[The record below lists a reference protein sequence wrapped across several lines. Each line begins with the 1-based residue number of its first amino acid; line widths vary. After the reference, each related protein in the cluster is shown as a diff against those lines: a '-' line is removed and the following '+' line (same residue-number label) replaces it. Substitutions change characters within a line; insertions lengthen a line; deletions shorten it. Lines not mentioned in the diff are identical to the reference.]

1 MIVGKT
7 DVNQNEDIIS
17 FNPTCR
23 DTTQS
28 QPRGPFALPHE
39 LHERTSAIAS
49 TYFELEQSRKA
60 VDAKGKIEI
69 KTCKVCNFTMT
80 CETESDLRSW
90 RFHTHSHVSEKRSS
104 LFAVECNCP
113 GRQLNSIRV
122 SLAIFIRFLS
132 DFLWPF

>member
-1 MIVGKT
+1 MNIVK
-7 DVNQNEDIIS
+7 Q
-17 FNPTCR
+17 
-23 DTTQS
+23 QS
-28 QPRGPFALPHE
+28 RGPFALPNE
-39 LHERTSAIAS
+39 LHDRTSGIAS

-113 GRQLNSIRV
+113 GRQFKSIKEPLLGV
-122 SLAIFIRFLS
+122 FLGGFLADFSMVPCSLVLIPSWFIQI
-132 DFLWPF
+132 

>member
-1 MIVGKT
+1 MKN
-7 DVNQNEDIIS
+7 NQS
-17 FNPTCR
+17 
-23 DTTQS
+23 
-28 QPRGPFALPHE
+28 RGPIALPNE
-39 LHERTSAIAS
+39 LHERTSAIAA

-113 GRQLNSIRV
+113 GRQFKSTFGRFFFPYFCTLFDTV
-122 SLAIFIRFLS
+122 STSMGVPRESSL
-132 DFLWPF
+132 